1 MSKFEDVI
9 ETLKSAE
16 KNKEQISAIT
26 STLTRVIN
34 EQKKS
39 VEALEKLLS
48 EIESGNVT
56 PAKKRGGY
64 RGRRKKEAGQES
76 Q

>member
-1 MSKFEDVI
+1 MTKFEEVI
-9 ETLKSAE
+9 ETLKFAE
-16 KNKEQISAIT
+16 KNKEQLSAIT
-26 STLTRVIN
+26 STLQKVIT

-64 RGRRKKEAGQES
+64 RGRRKKEEGQQS
-76 Q
+76 

>member
-1 MSKFEDVI
+1 MSRIEEVI

-16 KNKEQISAIT
+16 KNKEQLTAIT
-26 STLTRVIN
+26 STLQRAIA
-34 EQKKS
+34 EQKRS
-39 VEALEKLLS
+39 LESLEKLLS

-64 RGRRKKEAGQES
+64 RGRKKKDQGQES
-76 Q
+76 

>member
-1 MSKFEDVI
+1 MSRIEEVI

-16 KNKEQISAIT
+16 KNKEQLTAIT
-26 STLTRVIN
+26 STLQRAIA
-34 EQKKS
+34 EQRRS
-39 VEALEKLLS
+39 LESLEKLLS

-64 RGRRKKEAGQES
+64 RGRKKKDQGQES
-76 Q
+76 

>member
-1 MSKFEDVI
+1 MTKFEEVI
-9 ETLKSAE
+9 ETLKFAE
-16 KNKEQISAIT
+16 KNKEQLNAIT
-26 STLTRVIN
+26 STLQKVIT
-34 EQKKS
+34 EQRKS

-64 RGRRKKEAGQES
+64 RGRRKKEEGQQS
-76 Q
+76 

>member
-1 MSKFEDVI
+1 MSKFEEVI

-16 KNKEQISAIT
+16 KNKEQLNAIT
-26 STLTRVIN
+26 STLQRVIS
-34 EQKKS
+34 EQRKS
-39 VEALEKLLS
+39 IESLEKLLS

-64 RGRRKKEAGQES
+64 RGRRKKEEGQG
-76 Q
+76 